1 MPLIVVVVISMIKY
15 IFEDY
20 SRHKADGIENNK
32 MALVY
37 DPQLRIFAPKEWKLI
52 KVGMIV
58 KVLND
63 EYFPADMVLCRSS
76 DLKGM
81 CYVETKSLDGETN
94 LKHKVA
100 EKFINSKLQDIGELN
115 RNIAGTVIC
124 ETPNDKIYK
133 FEGSIT
139 LTNLKKKKSL
149 NSENLLLRGSS
160 LRNTEWIYGFV
171 VYTGHQTKIMMNSAN
186 SKFKMSSIEKGT
198 NKQIILI
205 FVVQMIMCLSAAI
218 IGTIL
223 KTTLDNA

>member
-1 MPLIVVVVISMIKY
+1 MPLIVVVIISMIKD

-37 DPQLRIFAPKEWKLI
+37 DPALRIFAPKEWKLI

-76 DLKGM
+76 DLKGL

-100 EKFINSKLQDIGELN
+100 EKFINSKLQDIKDLN
-115 RNIAGTVIC
+115 
-124 ETPNDKIYK
+124 
-133 FEGSIT
+133 
-139 LTNLKKKKSL
+139 
-149 NSENLLLRGSS
+149 
-160 LRNTEWIYGFV
+160 
-171 VYTGHQTKIMMNSAN
+171 
-186 SKFKMSSIEKGT
+186 
-198 NKQIILI
+198 
-205 FVVQMIMCLSAAI
+205 
-218 IGTIL
+218 
-223 KTTLDNA
+223 